1 MLKAIFGAL
10 KELTFCSVQHLSF
23 LGIVQDTNVRCF
35 VHLSIPSKLLHA
47 LSSASTYYP
56 IGKIVFKADF
66 KCRIRRIGFYPCSQD
81 AKASMNAMRNLAYIN
96 YGLSSLS
103 DYTNFPTLNFGYDKQ
118 NWSFEFFG
126 C

>member
-35 VHLSIPSKLLHA
+35 VHLSIPSKMLHA

-81 AKASMNAMRNLAYIN
+81 AKASMNATRNLAYIN
-96 YGLSSLS
+96 YSLSSLS
-103 DYTNFPTLNFGYDKQ
+103 D
-118 NWSFEFFG
+118 
-126 C
+126 